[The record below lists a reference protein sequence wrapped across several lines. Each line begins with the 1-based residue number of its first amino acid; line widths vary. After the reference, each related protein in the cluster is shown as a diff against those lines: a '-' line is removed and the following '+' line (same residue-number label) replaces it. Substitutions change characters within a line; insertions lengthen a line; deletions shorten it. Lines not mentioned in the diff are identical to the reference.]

1 MRNEEHKLQVTLV
14 KYLRYNGILC
24 FSVPNHGIRS
34 PRMGAYYKEEG
45 MLAGVA
51 DLVLLFE
58 KRCIFVEVKIEKQK
72 QSESQKKFQNYVE
85 SLGFEYWVIRN
96 LENLIEKINEKRQLS

>member
-1 MRNEEHKLQVTLV
+1 MRNEEHKLQVTIV
-14 KYLRYNGILC
+14 KYLRYNKILC

-51 DLVLLFE
+51 DLILLFE
-58 KRCIFVEVKIEKQK
+58 KKCIFVELKIEKQK
-72 QSESQKKFQNYVE
+72 QSDSQKKFQSLVE
-85 SLGFEYWVIRN
+85 NLGFDYWVIRN
-96 LENLIEKINEKRQLS
+96 LENLIEKINEIKKES

>member
-1 MRNEEHKLQVTLV
+1 MRNEEHKLQVTIV
-14 KYLRYNGILC
+14 KYLRYNNILC

-51 DLVLLFE
+51 DLILLF
-58 KRCIFVEVKIEKQK
+58 KKKCIFVELKIEKQK
-72 QSESQKKFQNYVE
+72 QSDSQKKFQSLVE
-85 SLGFEYWVIRN
+85 NLGFDYWVIRN
-96 LENLIEKINEKRQLS
+96 LENLIDKINEIKKKS